1 MNGLHK
7 QRIRHLIALL
17 RVRKPEKFVI
27 VDWFDENWLEENY
40 PQGPLSCETPACAM
54 GLACLDPE
62 FNRQGLTAVDR
73 NGTITPVH
81 ENFDTG
87 DTIIGNDIAQ
97 SFFGIKEDTSNLIF
111 FETGYRCDSRDITP
125 DMVADKL
132 ERLLRGI
139 MPVQFEDMG

>member
-1 MNGLHK
+1 MNELHK

-27 VDWFDENWLEENY
+27 VDWFDENWIEQNY
-40 PQGPLSCETPACAM
+40 PKKPLSCKTPACAM

-73 NGTITPVH
+73 NGIITPVH
-81 ENFDTG
+81 NNSDTG
-87 DTIIGNDIAQ
+87 DSVVGNDIAQ
-97 SFFGIKEDTSNLIF
+97 SFFGIEKNASEFIF
-111 FETGYRCDSRDITP
+111 FEIGYQRDPDNITP

-139 MPVQFEDMG
+139 VPVPLENI